1 MKDRKIGREMMSDYK
16 IWINGKAVDGTSEM
30 NVINPATEEVF
41 ATIARSGPEQLEQA
55 ISSAKAAQKE
65 WAKTPISVRQE
76 AIKAISEGIGA
87 RADEIARIQTMEQGK
102 AIAESTMEVDITRA
116 FLDHFTTF
124 DLPVEVVQDDEEKRV
139 EIHRK
144 PLGVVACIVPW
155 NFPLLIGAHK
165 VAAALLAG
173 NACVLKPA
181 PTTPVTSAIFAEIC
195 ADVLPAGM
203 VNTVNDENDL
213 GPLLTTH
220 PDVAKV
226 SFTGSTATGKKI
238 MSSASGTLKRLTL
251 ELGGNDA
258 AIVLPDVDVESTA
271 AQLFGAAFFNCGQ
284 VCIGLKR
291 TYVHESIYDE
301 MCDALAREAD
311 AAVIGDGLNPDTGIG
326 PLANSMQF
334 DKVRGYLANAKQ
346 AGTIL
351 TGGGVPDKKGY
362 FIEPTIVR
370 DVNDG
375 DAIVDEEQFGPIMP
389 VIKYSD
395 VDDVIER
402 VNASEYGLGG
412 SVWSNDLDKA
422 KEIALQIESG
432 TTWINKHLD
441 FGPNVPFGG
450 AKQSGIGVEFALEG
464 LHEFTQ
470 VRVINQ
476 AK

>member
-1 MKDRKIGREMMSDYK
+1 MSDYR
-16 IWINGKAVDGTSEM
+16 IWIDGKPVEGASEIS
-30 NVINPATEEVF
+30 VINPATEEVV
-41 ATIARSGPEQLEQA
+41 ATVARSSPEQLEQA
-55 ISSAKAAQKE
+55 IASAKAAQKE
-65 WAKTPISVRQE
+65 WAKTSIEERRD
-76 AIKAISEGIGA
+76 ALRAISKGISD

-102 AIAESTMEVDITRA
+102 PIAESAGEVAITLA

-139 EIHRK
+139 EVHRK

-165 VAAALLAG
+165 VALALLAG
-173 NACVLKPA
+173 NTCVLKPA
-181 PTTPVTSAIFAEIC
+181 PTTPITGAIFAEIC
-195 ADVLPAGM
+195 AGVLPAGA

-213 GPLLTTH
+213 GDVLTAH

-226 SFTGSTATGKKI
+226 SFTGSTATGKRV
-238 MSSASGTLKRLTL
+238 MANAAGTLKRLTL

-258 AIVLPDVDVESTA
+258 AIVLPDVDVQDTA
-271 AQLFGAAFFNCGQ
+271 EKLFAAAFLNCGQ

-301 MCDALAREAD
+301 MCGALAKLAD
-311 AAVIGDGLNPDTGIG
+311 AAVVGNGLDAGTQIG
-326 PLANSMQF
+326 PLNNKMQF
-334 DKVRGYLANAKQ
+334 DKVCGFLETAKR
-346 AGTIL
+346 AGTIVA
-351 TGGGVPDKKGY
+351 GGDVPDRKGF
-362 FIEPTIVR
+362 FIQPTIVR
-370 DVNDG
+370 DVEDG
-375 DAIVDEEQFGPIMP
+375 DVIVDVEQFGPIMP

-395 VDDVIER
+395 LDDVIER

-412 SVWSNDLDKA
+412 SVWSKDLAKA

-450 AKQSGIGVEFALEG
+450 CKQSGIGVEFALDG
-464 LHEFTQ
+464 FHEFTQ

>member
-1 MKDRKIGREMMSDYK
+1 MSDYR
-16 IWINGKAVDGTSEM
+16 IWIGGKAVEGASELS
-30 NVINPATEEVF
+30 VINPATEEVF
-41 ATIARSGPEQLEQA
+41 ATVARSSPEQLEQA
-55 ISSAKAAQKE
+55 IASAKAAQKD
-65 WAKTPISVRQE
+65 WAKTSIAVRRD
-76 AIKAISEGIGA
+76 ALKAISKGIND
-87 RADEIARIQTMEQGK
+87 RADEIARVQTMEQGK
-102 AIAESTMEVDITRA
+102 PIAESIGEVEFTQA
-116 FLDHFTTF
+116 FLDHFVTF

-139 EIHRK
+139 EVHRK

-165 VAAALLAG
+165 VALALLAG
-173 NACVLKPA
+173 NTCVLKPA
-181 PTTPVTSAIFAEIC
+181 PTTPITSAIFAEIC
-195 ADVLPAGM
+195 AGVLPAGA

-213 GPLLTTH
+213 GDVLTAH

-226 SFTGSTATGKKI
+226 SFTGSTATGKRV
-238 MSSASGTLKRLTL
+238 MASAAGTLKRLTL

-258 AIVLPDVDVESTA
+258 AIILPDVDVEDTA
-271 AQLFGAAFFNCGQ
+271 AKLFAAAFMNCGQ

-301 MCDALAREAD
+301 MCDALAGLAG
-311 AAVIGDGLNPDTGIG
+311 AAVVGDGLNQGTEIG
-326 PLANSMQF
+326 PLNNRMQF
-334 DKVRGYLANAKQ
+334 DKVRGFLENARQ
-346 AGTIL
+346 AGTIVA
-351 TGGGVPDKKGY
+351 GGDVPDGKG
-362 FIEPTIVR
+362 FFVKPTIVR
-370 DVNDG
+370 DVKDG
-375 DAIVDEEQFGPIMP
+375 DEIVDVEQFGPIMP
-389 VIKYSD
+389 VIKFSD

-402 VNASEYGLGG
+402 ANASDYGLGG
-412 SVWSNDLDKA
+412 SVWSRDLAKA
-422 KEIALQIESG
+422 KEIALQIEAG

>member
-1 MKDRKIGREMMSDYK
+1 MMSDYK

-30 NVINPATEEVF
+30 SVINPATEEVF

-55 ISSAKAAQKE
+55 ISAAKAAQKD
-65 WAKTPISVRQE
+65 WAKTPIAVRQD
-76 AIKAISEGIGA
+76 ALKAISRGIHD
-87 RADEIARIQTMEQGK
+87 RADEIARIQTMESGK
-102 AIAESTMEVDITRA
+102 PLAESIGEVAFTQI

-139 EIHRK
+139 EVHRK

-165 VAAALLAG
+165 VALALLAG
-173 NACVLKPA
+173 NTCVLKPA
-181 PTTPVTSAIFAEIC
+181 PTTPITSALFAEIC
-195 ADVLPAGM
+195 AGVLPAGL

-213 GPLLTTH
+213 GDALTAH

-226 SFTGSTATGKKI
+226 SFTGSTATGKKV
-238 MSSASGTLKRLTL
+238 MVSAAGTLKRLTL

-258 AIVLPDVDVESTA
+258 AIVLPDVDVEDTA
-271 AQLFGAAFFNCGQ
+271 AKLFGAAFMNCGQ

-301 MCDALAREAD
+301 MCDALAKLAD
-311 AAVIGDGLNPDTGIG
+311 AAVVGDGLNEGTEIG
-326 PLANSMQF
+326 PLNNRMQF
-334 DKVRGYLANAKQ
+334 DKVRGFLENAKQ
-346 AGTIL
+346 AGTIV
-351 TGGGVPDKKGY
+351 TGGNVPDKKG
-362 FIEPTIVR
+362 FFVQPTIVR

-375 DAIVDEEQFGPIMP
+375 DEIVDTEQFGPIMP

-402 VNASEYGLGG
+402 ANASDYGLGG
-412 SVWSNDLDKA
+412 SVWSKDLDKA

-450 AKQSGIGVEFALEG
+450 AKQSGIGVEFSLEG

>member
-1 MKDRKIGREMMSDYK
+1 MMSDYK
-16 IWINGKAVDGTSEM
+16 IWIDGKAVEGASEM
-30 NVINPATEEVF
+30 SVVNPATEEVF

-55 ISSAKAAQKE
+55 IASAKAAQKE
-65 WAKTPISVRQE
+65 WAKTSMDVRKD
-76 AIKAISEGIGA
+76 ALRAISRGINE

-102 AIAESTMEVDITRA
+102 PMAESIGEVEATQA

-124 DLPVEVVQDDEEKRV
+124 DLPVEVVQDDEEKYV
-139 EIHRK
+139 EVHRM

-165 VAAALLAG
+165 VALALLAG
-173 NACVLKPA
+173 NTCVLKPA
-181 PTTPVTSAIFAEIC
+181 PTTPITSAIFAEIC
-195 ADVLPAGM
+195 AGVVPAGC

-213 GPLLTTH
+213 GDVLTAH

-226 SFTGSTATGKKI
+226 SFTGSTATGKRI
-238 MSSASGTLKRLTL
+238 MANAADTLKRLTL

-258 AIVLPDVDVESTA
+258 AIVLPDVDIEDTA
-271 AQLFGAAFFNCGQ
+271 EKLFGAAFFNCGQ

-301 MCDALAREAD
+301 MCDALAKLAD
-311 AAVIGDGLNPDTGIG
+311 TAVVGDGLDEGTQIG
-326 PLANSMQF
+326 PLNNKMQY
-334 DKVRGYLANAKQ
+334 DKVRGFLENAKQ
-346 AGTIL
+346 AGTVVI
-351 TGGGVPDKKGY
+351 GGDVPDKKGY
-362 FIEPTIVR
+362 YIQPTIIR

-375 DAIVDEEQFGPIMP
+375 DEIVDVEQFGPIMP

-395 VDDVIER
+395 IDDVIAR
-402 VNASEYGLGG
+402 ANASEYGLGG
-412 SVWSNDLDKA
+412 SVWTKDLAKA
-422 KEIALQIESG
+422 KEIALQIDCG

-450 AKQSGIGVEFALEG
+450 CKRSGIGVEFAQEG
-464 LHEFTQ
+464 FYEFTQ

>member
-1 MKDRKIGREMMSDYK
+1 MMSDYK
-16 IWINGKAVDGTSEM
+16 IWIDGKAVDGASEIG
-30 NVINPATEEVF
+30 VINPATEEVF

-55 ISSAKAAQKE
+55 IASAKAAQKE
-65 WAKTPISVRQE
+65 WAKTTIAVRRD
-76 AIKAISEGIGA
+76 ALKAINKGIND

-102 AIAESTMEVDITRA
+102 PIAESIGEVEYTQA

-124 DLPVEVVQDDEEKRV
+124 DLPVEVLQDDDEKRV
-139 EIHRK
+139 EVYRR

-165 VAAALLAG
+165 VALALLAG
-173 NACVLKPA
+173 NTCVLKPA
-181 PTTPVTSAIFAEIC
+181 PTTPITSAIFAEIC
-195 ADVLPAGM
+195 AGVLPPGA

-213 GPLLTTH
+213 GDVLTAH

-238 MSSASGTLKRLTL
+238 MANAAGTLKRLTL

-258 AIVLPDVDVESTA
+258 AIVLPDVDVEDTA
-271 AQLFGAAFFNCGQ
+271 AKLFGAAFMNCGQ

-301 MCDALAREAD
+301 MCDALARLAD
-311 AAVIGDGLNPDTGIG
+311 TAVVGDPLDEGTEIG
-326 PLANSMQF
+326 PLNNRMQF
-334 DKVRGYLANAKQ
+334 DKVRGFLENAKQ
-346 AGTIL
+346 AGAIV
-351 TGGGVPDKKGY
+351 TGGEVPDQTGF
-362 FIEPTIVR
+362 FIQPTIIR
-370 DVNDG
+370 DVKDG
-375 DAIVDEEQFGPIMP
+375 DEIVDVEQFGPIMP

-395 VDDVIER
+395 VDDVIAR
-402 VNASEYGLGG
+402 ANASDYGLGG
-412 SVWSNDLDKA
+412 SVWSRDLAKA
-422 KEIALQIESG
+422 KEIALQIDCG

-450 AKQSGIGVEFALEG
+450 CKQSGIGVEFAQEG
-464 LHEFTQ
+464 FYEFTQ
-470 VRVINQ
+470 LRVINQ